1 MTTQTVTAQTV
12 TAQTTVQTTSAPAR
26 PAVGPPGPVPGAAGT
41 VLDLLERSRGGLL
54 LACHSSTAAE
64 RYTQAHLSA
73 LRAGAALL
81 AARSAPTRRARPRSV
96 WEALPTV
103 APELT
108 EWAVFFAESGRRRL
122 ALERGADVVTPR
134 DADDLVRSGERF
146 LELVRAALHLP
157 CGTPLSS
164 ELSPLGHG

>member
-1 MTTQTVTAQTV
+1 MTTQTVTPQST
-12 TAQTTVQTTSAPAR
+12 TSPTTVPPTAP
-26 PAVGPPGPVPGAAGT
+26 AGT
-41 VLDLLERSRGGLL
+41 VLDLLERARGGLL
-54 LACHSSTAAE
+54 MACHSSTAAE

-81 AARSAPTRRARPRSV
+81 AARSAPSRRARPRSV
-96 WEALPTV
+96 WEVLPTV

-134 DADDLVRSGERF
+134 DADDLVRQALADHARGRALSIPSVRYKAIAGAARLVPTPVLQRF
-146 LELVRAALHLP
+146 Q
-157 CGTPLSS
+157 S
-164 ELSPLGHG
+164 LGRK

>member
-1 MTTQTVTAQTV
+1 MSTITQ
-12 TAQTTVQTTSAPAR
+12 APVA
-26 PAVGPPGPVPGAAGT
+26 GPGGPVST

-54 LACHSSTAAE
+54 LACHSSTAPE
-64 RYTQAHLSA
+64 RYTQAHLAA

-81 AARSAPTRRARPRSV
+81 AARSTPSRRTRPRSV
-96 WEALPTV
+96 WEVLPTV

-122 ALERGADVVTPR
+122 SLERGAISVTAR
-134 DADDLVRSGERF
+134 DADDLVRAGERF

-157 CGTPLSS
+157 CGTPLPTQ
-164 ELSPLGHG
+164 LTPVGRG

>member
-1 MTTQTVTAQTV
+1 
-12 TAQTTVQTTSAPAR
+12 
-26 PAVGPPGPVPGAAGT
+26 
-41 VLDLLERSRGGLL
+41 
-54 LACHSSTAAE
+54 
-64 RYTQAHLSA
+64 
-73 LRAGAALL
+73 
-81 AARSAPTRRARPRSV
+81 V
-96 WEALPTV
+96 WEVLPTV

-164 ELSPLGHG
+164 ELSPLGRG

>member
-1 MTTQTVTAQTV
+1 MSTTTQARVAGPGG
-12 TAQTTVQTTSAPAR
+12 PASTG
-26 PAVGPPGPVPGAAGT
+26 V

-54 LACHSSTAAE
+54 LACHSGTAAE
-64 RYTQAHLSA
+64 RYTQAHLAA

-81 AARSAPTRRARPRSV
+81 AARSMPSRRSRPRSV
-96 WEALPTV
+96 WEVLPTV

-122 ALERGADVVTPR
+122 ALERGAVSVSAR
-134 DADDLVRSGERF
+134 DADDLVRSGEHF

-157 CGTPLSS
+157 CGAPLPAELTPV
-164 ELSPLGHG
+164 GRG